1 MITWREFA
9 AAAPHV
15 SAIFARRH
23 READRL
29 CFLGTLRAD
38 GFPRISPVEPCVFEE
53 QLIIAGLP
61 GTAKFLD
68 LNRDPRF
75 TLHNSIDD
83 TRRDGGEAKLWGR
96 AVPVADRRL
105 HRRFKQWV
113 YRELGHDIRGVPVA
127 GNFFVADLEGA
138 SSVEADR
145 LGLKITLW
153 KAGGAERV
161 TRPGARDIGD
171 SR

>member
-23 READRL
+23 READ
-29 CFLGTLRAD
+29 
-38 GFPRISPVEPCVFEE
+38 
-53 QLIIAGLP
+53 
-61 GTAKFLD
+61 
-68 LNRDPRF
+68 
-75 TLHNSIDD
+75 
-83 TRRDGGEAKLWGR
+83 
-96 AVPVADRRL
+96 
-105 HRRFKQWV
+105 WV

-127 GNFFVADLEGA
+127 DNFFVADLEGA
-138 SSVEADR
+138 SSVEADGQ
-145 LGLKITLW
+145 GLKITLW